1 MKISFIGSLV
11 CLFFLTLSINCN
23 KNALECKEELST
35 PLVEK
40 EQVNIPKPKDSI
52 AIIYVISWEVVDTA
66 NLINVKKESVQSMLD
81 YANTVFE
88 PINIRFELLVH
99 KTLTDYYT
107 FEALT
112 EDYFKLYYRQ
122 LIQHNTPNVIDLYL
136 VDHETDICYND
147 GKVAGCHKVHGF
159 TNIGGE
165 TSSIVLGKEDLSDAK
180 IPIHELGHFFNLPH
194 THHEDHY
201 SMLIQELADG
211 SECSQKGDFIC
222 DTPPDPDA
230 GIYST
235 MVNYTDCEM
244 YGVYDEN
251 GVAYKPMINNFMGY
265 YSACYM
271 RSFLFTAGQ
280 YGVMRRFSKSGN
292 RVGYLNYKAPKH
304 KIVHK

>member
-1 MKISFIGSLV
+1 MKTSFIGSLC
-11 CLFFLTLSINCN
+11 CLFFLTLSITCN
-23 KNALECKEELST
+23 KNAIECKEELSIS
-35 PLVEK
+35 LVEK
-40 EQVNIPKPKDSI
+40 EQASIPKPKESI
-52 AIIYVISWEVVDTA
+52 ATIYVISWEVVDTA
-66 NLINVKKESVQSMLD
+66 NPINVKRESVQSMLD

-88 PINIRFELLVH
+88 PIDIRFELLTH

-112 EDYFKLYYRQ
+112 EDYFKLYYHQ

-230 GIYST
+230 GIYAA

-265 YSACYM
+265 YSPCYM
-271 RSFLFTAGQ
+271 KPFLFTEGQ
-280 YGVMRRFSKSGN
+280 YRVMGQFSWGEIRREYME
-292 RVGYLNYKAPKH
+292 YLSDN
-304 KIVHK
+304 